1 MFENID
7 LQIADDKKT
16 EAAAGLRGPVFSQ
29 FYACTRT
36 GCWGTSCKYP
46 C

>member
-7 LQIADDKKT
+7 LQIADDKKSDSLT
-16 EAAAGLRGPVFSQ
+16 RPVFST
-29 FYACTRT
+29 YNCTRT
-36 GCWGTSCKYP
+36 GCWGTNCKYA